1 MILSFGKR
9 GKDLILQIEM
19 KDSLKQ
25 KIDSGKLPSH
35 IALIMDGNGRWAK
48 SKGMPRLYGHKAG
61 VNTVKKI
68 TEAAAELGIQY
79 LSLYAFSTENWS
91 RPALEVTGLMNLLVE
106 SIRNELDTLN
116 KNGIRLL
123 SIGNLDG
130 LPSKTRDVLLEA
142 LENTKSNHRLNLVL
156 ALNYSARWE
165 ILSAARSLVQLS
177 QTGKLNGEITE
188 TDFSNLLSTAGI
200 PDPELLIRTS
210 GEQRISNFLLWQ
222 LAYSEL
228 YFTPV
233 HWPEFNEEH
242 FYTAILDYQGRQR
255 RFGLI
260 SEQL

>member
-1 MILSFGKR
+1 
-9 GKDLILQIEM
+9 M

-25 KIDSGKLPSH
+25 KMDYAKLPNH

-68 TEAAAELGIQY
+68 TEAAAELGIKY

-91 RPALEVTGLMNLLVE
+91 RPALEVTGLMDLLVE
-106 SIRNELDTLN
+106 SIRMELESLN

-123 SIGNLDG
+123 SIGDLNG

-142 LENTKSNHRLNLVL
+142 LENTKSNNRLNLVL

-165 ILSAARSLVQLS
+165 ILNAAKSLIQLS
-177 QTGKLNGEITE
+177 KSGQMAGEITE
-188 TDFSNLLSTAGI
+188 KDFSSQLSTAGI

-242 FYTAILDYQGRQR
+242 FYAAILDYQGRQR